1 MAGPHLFRRL
11 VVGFYCIGSLD
22 LLGLL
27 NERTSSA
34 DREVWRSWIW
44 DQYTS
49 TISYGCAFPLSS
61 WIVNEQLEVMA
72 LALDRAHM

>member
-1 MAGPHLFRRL
+1 MADPHLFRRL

-27 NERTSSA
+27 YERTNSA

-44 DQYTS
+44 EQYTS
-49 TISYGCAFPLSS
+49 TISYSRAFPLSS
-61 WIVNEQLEVMA
+61 WIVNEQLGVMA
-72 LALDRAHM
+72 LGLDRAHM